1 MNGLVNLWNFIYTHL
16 MMVAVSYDSLN
27 DMKDKVLGGGV
38 ATPTKA
44 EQGTINFYLDFSDVL
59 HLHYGIIQLISGFLE
74 GCIVNLLWALD
85 NSLSKIFSAMFGLLG
100 WDGNL
105 ADSSSPLNGLYTVIF
120 VIGWAML
127 IVGIVFVAL
136 QSMGHAT
143 KWSKIMPNVIMVALT
158 LSVLPLMMRV
168 AGGNSTIPGFG
179 DITQS
184 AISDLNNAKDK
195 NGDVQSNIAVLPFKN
210 NIIDLGVLMGKNWNN
225 FKGPRTKGFETSKF
239 NTINTGNDITSIN
252 FSTSMNKDTLKSLG
266 LTESWFL
273 SKWLDHHDKKDGSI
287 EAVHY
292 NLTDGVIP
300 GSHVLLK
307 NYAGNIPG
315 YMDDENYAR
324 YSVNW
329 IGLVGQALIL
339 AFALLVA
346 AFRVVKDIFEL
357 TLLNLVAPL
366 LAYQSVR
373 STKKLKDLVNSI
385 IGLYLSLVLLVLL
398 VKVFM
403 IFIQCA
409 PEKLSGD
416 LNTIQQSVATLIIY
430 AGATYGMF
438 AGISYFERI
447 TGVSQGFADEA
458 GQAMAAG
465 ALIGGAAAG
474 SFALGKKSVGAL
486 GSLGGHGGG
495 GNGLSSAGKGGE
507 SNPNLSSDSGAHGLS
522 TGAADQSLGNEAGA
536 AGGAS
541 VAGGHSTNNNTS
553 SSNSHGISQSQS
565 SSNGQSSS
573 QSNGTNNNQSSSSSQ
588 SQGGQSSSN
597 TQGGNS
603 ESYTQGGDNNT
614 SEKQVASGQGGAGG
628 EGGSATGSSQTN
640 NVNQQEGKGLDFG
653 DQQSANGGADTQGT
667 DGGSQAQSDQPANPD
682 ANSDTGGVYLDNQ
695 SSDSA
700 SENGNPNVD
709 GDNGNGGVDQSDDA
723 TNVDN
728 QNLSQQQ
735 GNPETSDNNAGASE
749 ANGNGGATN
758 PDDGMAMAKNT
769 SEAVMPDTGTSGSS
783 FDVDSG
789 SSYQAPQPTSEGK
802 ANLSSTSSGS
812 GVSEK
817 LFNSSKNYLIGNRFN
832 LSQRGHVSGVDSE
845 PLDDD

>member
-74 GCIVNLLWALD
+74 GCIVNLLWVLD

-127 IVGIVFVAL
+127 IVGIAFVAL

-195 NGDVQSNIAVLPFKN
+195 NGDVQSDIAVLPFKN
-210 NIIDLGVLMGKNWNN
+210 NIVDLGVLMGKNWNN

-239 NTINTGNDITSIN
+239 NPINTGNDITSIN

-357 TLLNLVAPL
+357 TLMNLVAPL

-403 IFIQCA
+403 IFIQYA

-438 AGISYFERI
+438 AGIAYFERI

-465 ALIGGAAAG
+465 ALIGGAATG
-474 SFALGKKSVGAL
+474 SFALGKKGVGAL
-486 GSLGGHGGG
+486 GSFGGHGGG
-495 GNGLSSAGKGGE
+495 KGLSSAGKGGG
-507 SNPNLSSDSGAHGLS
+507 SNPNLSSDGGAHGLS

-536 AGGAS
+536 AGGAGAS
-541 VAGGHSTNNNTS
+541 VVGGHSTNNNTS

-573 QSNGTNNNQSSSSSQ
+573 SSQ
-588 SQGGQSSSN
+588 TQGGQSSSN

-603 ESYTQGGDNNT
+603 ESHTQGGDNNT

-628 EGGSATGSSQTN
+628 EGGSATGSCQTDNVDQPLNGVDMN
-640 NVNQQEGKGLDFG
+640 NNSGLTGNDG
-653 DQQSANGGADTQGT
+653 NGT
-667 DGGSQAQSDQPANPD
+667 DGSVNPD
-682 ANSDTGGVYLDNQ
+682 ANSDIGGVDLNNQ
-695 SSDSA
+695 SSDGA
-700 SENGNPNVD
+700 SEGGNPNVD
-709 GDNGNGGVDQSDDA
+709 GDNGNGGVDQSSEA
-723 TNVDN
+723 ANADN

-735 GNPETSDNNAGASE
+735 GSEPETI
-749 ANGNGGATN
+749 GNDSGSSAFVGGSSN
-758 PDDGMAMAKNT
+758 SDDGMAMAKNT
-769 SEAVMPDTGTSGSS
+769 SEAVMPDTGTSGSN

-789 SSYQAPQPTSEGK
+789 SSYQASQPTPEGQ

-845 PLDDD
+845 HLDDD

>member
-195 NGDVQSNIAVLPFKN
+195 NGDVQSDIAVLPFKN
-210 NIIDLGVLMGKNWNN
+210 NIVDLGVLMGKNWNN

-357 TLLNLVAPL
+357 TLMNLVAPL

-403 IFIQCA
+403 IFIQYA

-438 AGISYFERI
+438 AGIAYFERI

-465 ALIGGAAAG
+465 ALIGGVAAG
-474 SFALGKKSVGAL
+474 SFALGKKGVGAL

-495 GNGLSSAGKGGE
+495 KGLSSAGKGGG
-507 SNPNLSSDSGAHGLS
+507 SNPNLSSDGGAHGLS

-536 AGGAS
+536 AGEAGAS
-541 VAGGHSTNNNTS
+541 VVGGHSTNNNTS

-573 QSNGTNNNQSSSSSQ
+573 SSQ
-588 SQGGQSSSN
+588 TQGGQSSSN

-603 ESYTQGGDNNT
+603 ESHTQGGDNNT

-628 EGGSATGSSQTN
+628 EGGSATGFSQTDNIDQPSNGVDMN
-640 NVNQQEGKGLDFG
+640 NDSGQTGNDGNGTDGSVNPDGTQASSPVDQQEGKGLDFG
-653 DQQSANGGADTQGT
+653 DQQSANGGADAQGT
-667 DGGSQAQSDQPANPD
+667 YGGSQAQSDQPANPD
-682 ANSDTGGVYLDNQ
+682 ANSDTGGV
-695 SSDSA
+695 
-700 SENGNPNVD
+700 
-709 GDNGNGGVDQSDDA
+709 DQSNEA
-723 TNVDN
+723 ANADN

-735 GNPETSDNNAGASE
+735 GSEPETSGNDSGSSASV
-749 ANGNGGATN
+749 GGSSN

-769 SEAVMPDTGTSGSS
+769 SEAVMPDTGTSGSN

-789 SSYQAPQPTSEGK
+789 SSYQAPQPTPEGQ

-845 PLDDD
+845 HLDDD